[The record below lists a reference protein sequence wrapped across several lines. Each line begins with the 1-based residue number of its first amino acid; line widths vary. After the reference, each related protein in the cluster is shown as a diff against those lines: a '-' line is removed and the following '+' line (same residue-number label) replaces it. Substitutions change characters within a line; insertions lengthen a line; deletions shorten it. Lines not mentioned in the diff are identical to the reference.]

1 MQEDGYLVDFSEI
14 KSVCRSICKMFHS
27 HFLYPLS
34 NPWMYHRITQQPHFP
49 SPPLDS
55 SQQVTDLGWK
65 TTTPPWE
72 GCDEIEREREI
83 GTNEEPKENHD
94 GINVEIWCLC
104 DHSFF
109 SIPIQGFKN
118 YF

>member
-1 MQEDGYLVDFSEI
+1 
-14 KSVCRSICKMFHS
+14 
-27 HFLYPLS
+27 
-34 NPWMYHRITQQPHFP
+34 MYHRITQQPHFP